1 MNRDTRKPKSGA
13 RNTDPRRGPPRAVV
27 VAVAAAVVVVA
38 WYALD
43 RMGAHERRPA
53 HPLERL
59 TPAAAYD
66 SALSL
71 SREDRPLASLPYYRR
86 ALGSELTQ
94 MWAVHFNYASALNN
108 AALQI
113 RGRNGL
119 PIPVVPSSV
128 ERVAMMREALAHLD
142 TAEALAPS
150 PHDRVTVIQ
159 ARAERLGLWGLPW
172 DAFVQFRRAQFAAP
186 ERKELAQDA
195 VRYMRVLQHP
205 QHPKRSEA
213 DR

>member
-1 MNRDTRKPKSGA
+1 M
-13 RNTDPRRGPPRAVV
+13 PRAVV
-27 VAVAAAVVVVA
+27 VVVAAVVVVVA
-38 WYALD
+38 WYALN
-43 RMGAHERRPA
+43 RMGAHDRRPA
-53 HPLERL
+53 DPLERL
-59 TPAAAYD
+59 APAAAYD

-71 SREDRPLASLPYYRR
+71 SRADRPLASLPYYRR
-86 ALGSELTQ
+86 ALGGELPE

-113 RGRNGL
+113 RGRNGV

-205 QHPKRSEA
+205 EKSEA
-213 DR
+213 DQ